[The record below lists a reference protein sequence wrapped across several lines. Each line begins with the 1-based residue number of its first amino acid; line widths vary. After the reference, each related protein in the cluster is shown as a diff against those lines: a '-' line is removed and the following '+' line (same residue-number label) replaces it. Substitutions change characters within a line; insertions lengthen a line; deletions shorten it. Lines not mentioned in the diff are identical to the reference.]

1 MMRISTIL
9 MMLFAASATPIATA
23 SIVKADTYPLTI
35 IDGRDQK
42 ITFQKRPERVAALWT
57 AAADLMVALGLPVA
71 ATTTYEGK
79 RPVYLGAP
87 MANAIDLGDLTAPNL
102 EVLATSNIDLTIGM
116 TRYNAAYDEDIEKT
130 SQFITYNGFTLDQSY
145 HAIKQMGIALGEGKK
160 AETFNQDFQ
169 KLIKDMA
176 AKAPEKGKSVL
187 FIWSYQDALYG
198 YHDNVLTAELISKLG
213 TNNPLGFNE
222 GAETADNAFSIL
234 EAEDLLKHNP
244 DVILMFVSHGG
255 GIKYNPVY
263 ERLKAYQNDQ
273 IFSVGY
279 QYSQPAGPIAREMML
294 REAAN
299 LIYPDIFPKAE
310 MPDQARA
317 KKIRLER

>member
-1 MMRISTIL
+1 MRLLTRII
-9 MMLFAASATPIATA
+9 MLLAVGTAPIATA
-23 SIVKADTYPLTI
+23 AIAVAETYPLTL

-42 ITFQKRPERVAALWT
+42 VTFEKKPERVAALWT

-79 RPVYLGAP
+79 RPVYLGTP
-87 MANAIDLGDLTAPNL
+87 MANAVDLGDLTSPNL

-116 TRYNAAYDEDIEKT
+116 TRYNAPYSEDIEKS

-145 HAIKQMGIALGEGKK
+145 HAIKQMGIALGAGEK
-160 AETFNQDFQ
+160 AEKFNQDFQ
-169 KLIKDMA
+169 TLIKDMG
-176 AKAPEKGKSVL
+176 AKAPKKAKSVL

-273 IFSVGY
+273 IYSVGY

-294 REAAN
+294 REAAH

-317 KKIRLER
+317 QKIKLER